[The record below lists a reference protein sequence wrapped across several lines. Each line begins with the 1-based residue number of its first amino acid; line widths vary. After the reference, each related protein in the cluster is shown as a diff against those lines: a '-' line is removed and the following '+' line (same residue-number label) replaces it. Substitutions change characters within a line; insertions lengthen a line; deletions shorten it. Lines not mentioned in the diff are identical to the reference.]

1 MPVTDSVETFDA
13 NSNEVID
20 DYEIFDDNEV
30 IDDNEVMDEN
40 DMSRNNGVEEN
51 NKSPDPD
58 PEDGSGGQTQAFFLL
73 TAITV
78 SLLF

>member
-1 MPVTDSVETFDA
+1 MPVTDGVETFNA

-20 DYEIFDDNEV
+20 DNEIVDDNEV

-40 DMSRNNGVEEN
+40 DMSRNNGVKEN

-58 PEDGSGGQTQAFFLL
+58 PEGGSGGQTQAFFLL